1 MKTKNGKI
9 ILGAKDTRLGNF
21 VLTDQPEH
29 YKIADINARFSTQV
43 HKTTLTGRII
53 TLALGGKMSENYLNN
68 LCVTLY
74 ETALTAHDTES
85 MQGVIAA
92 CRGAISRHPELYGA
106 SKDGDEKALE
116 EVKAVQEVIESATDE
131 KGKD

>member
-29 YKIADINARFSTQV
+29 YKIADINARFSVQV

-92 CRGAISRHPELYGA
+92 CRGAISRHPELYGK
-106 SKDGDEKALE
+106 SGDSDEKALE
-116 EVKAVQEVIESATDE
+116 EVRAVQEVIDSTDGN
-131 KGKD
+131 KAD

>member
-29 YKIADINARFSTQV
+29 YKIADISARFSTQV

-53 TLALGGKMSENYLNN
+53 TLALGGKMSENYLQN

-85 MQGVIAA
+85 MKGVIDA
-92 CRGAISRHPELYGA
+92 CRGAIDRHPELYGGA
-106 SKDGDEKALE
+106 SKDGDEKALS
-116 EVKAVQEVIESATDE
+116 EVKAVQEVIDSTDE